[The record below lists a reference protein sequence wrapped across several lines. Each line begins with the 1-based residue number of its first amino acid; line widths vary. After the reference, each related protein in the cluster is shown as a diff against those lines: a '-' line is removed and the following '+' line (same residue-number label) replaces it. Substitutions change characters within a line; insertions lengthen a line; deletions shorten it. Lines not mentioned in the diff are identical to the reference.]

1 MYDVNYNTAIENLLV
16 PDKRTKKTLAFNIA
30 LALGIANNHNL
41 LFNIYKNYNIIAN
54 WNNAFTYDKNDL
66 VKYGKSIFQSI
77 DNGNVSRPT
86 NASKWRLV
94 SENFL
99 GSDFR
104 LSITGEKLN
113 LEYAL
118 NTWFGSTFRQPSV
131 GISDIY
137 ITTNNFI
144 DLPVFRVG
152 INEPESTS
160 VRSDGSD
167 QYVINAYTFAT
178 QHNLTINIPIAL
190 FNTLGAT
197 NEIRTSIVRAFADK
211 YINAGL
217 TYKIQT
223 Y

>member
-1 MYDVNYNTAIENLLV
+1 MFNVNYNTVIESLLV

-30 LALGIANNHNL
+30 LSLGIANNHNL
-41 LFNIYKNYNIIAN
+41 LFDTYKNYSVLPVWTAG
-54 WNNAFTYDKNDL
+54 TYAKNDL

-77 DNGNVSRPT
+77 ENGNTGQPT
-86 NASKWRLV
+86 LSNKWRLV

-118 NTWFGSTFRQPSV
+118 NTWFGTIFRQPSV

-137 ITTNNFI
+137 LTTNNAVV
-144 DLPVFRVG
+144 LPVFRVG
-152 INEPESTS
+152 FNEFESTS
-160 VRSDGSD
+160 VFSNVSE
-167 QYVINAYTFAT
+167 QLVVNSYSFAT
-178 QHNLTINIPIAL
+178 QYNLTINIPL
-190 FNTLGAT
+190 SFFNSLGT
-197 NEIRTSIVRAFADK
+197 TTEIRTSIVRAFADK

>member
-1 MYDVNYNTAIENLLV
+1 MYDVNYNTVIENLLV
-16 PDKRTKKTLAFNIA
+16 PDKRTKKTFAFNNA
-30 LALGIANNHNL
+30 LSLEIANNHNL
-41 LFNIYKNYNIIAN
+41 LFNIYKNYSIYSN
-54 WNNAFTYDKNDL
+54 WTAGTYAKNAF

-77 DNGNVSRPT
+77 ENGNTGQPT
-86 NASKWRLV
+86 ISNKWRLV
-94 SENFL
+94 SDNFL

-137 ITTNNFI
+137 ITTNNII

-152 INEPESTS
+152 INEFESTA

-167 QYVINAYTFAT
+167 QFVINSYTFAT
-178 QHNLTINIPIAL
+178 QYNLTINVPTAL
-190 FNTLGAT
+190 FTSLGAT
-197 NEIRTSIVRAFADK
+197 TEIRTSIVRAFADK

-217 TYKIQT
+217 IYKIQT

>member
-30 LALGIANNHNL
+30 LALGIANNHFL
-41 LFNIYKNYNIIAN
+41 LFDVYKNYTILPI
-54 WNNAFTYDKNDL
+54 WFVGTYQKNEL
-66 VKYGKSIFQSI
+66 VRHGKGIYQSI
-77 DNGNVSRPT
+77 ENNNTTKPT

-118 NTWFGSTFRQPSV
+118 NTWFGSTFRQPII

-137 ITTNNFI
+137 ITTNNI
-144 DLPVFRVG
+144 VDLPVFRVG
-152 INEPESTS
+152 INEFESTS

-167 QYVINAYTFAT
+167 QYVINSYTFVT
-178 QHNLTINIPIAL
+178 QHNLTINIPITL

-197 NEIRTSIVRAFADK
+197 NEIRTSIVRSFADK

-217 TYKIQT
+217 IYKIQT

>member
-16 PDKRTKKTLAFNIA
+16 PDKRTNKTLAFNIA

-41 LFNIYKNYNIIAN
+41 LFNIYKNYNIIPN
-54 WNNAFTYDKNDL
+54 WSVSTVYQKNDFI
-66 VKYGKSIFQSI
+66 KYGKSIFQSI
-77 DNGNVSRPT
+77 VNNNSGRPT
-86 NASKWRLV
+86 NINKWRLV

-137 ITTNNFI
+137 ISTNNFI
-144 DLPVFRVG
+144 ELPVFRVG
-152 INEPESTS
+152 INEFESTS

-167 QYVINAYTFAT
+167 QFVINSYTFAT
-178 QHNLTINIPIAL
+178 QYNLTINVPITL

-197 NEIRTSIVRAFADK
+197 NEIKTSIVRAFADK

-217 TYKIQT
+217 IYKIQT